1 MNGAVF
7 FQSLKQLWGLVVLE
21 HRYKGNFPDISD
33 YRCDIKYSLPFHG
46 RWVAVNGGAVQET
59 SHSWEVPTQRYAYDF
74 IILDEHGKS
83 CRGDETSPS
92 AFYCYGQDILAPADG
107 KIAEVGN
114 GHPDSVITPE
124 RSVSCVAKDIR
135 GNYILIQHS
144 EKEYSVLAH
153 LKPGS
158 IVVSEGD
165 LIRRGE
171 KIAECG
177 NSGNSTEPHLHFHL
191 QAGRSFYSSPG
202 IPVEFEHIV
211 VAPAPNYQCFD
222 DREIS
227 EEHRNAYPPYIT
239 RGQEVCND

>member
-1 MNGAVF
+1 M
-7 FQSLKQLWGLVVLE
+7 LE
-21 HRYKGNFPDISD
+21 HRYKGKFPDISN

-83 CRGDETSPS
+83 CRGDEISPS

-107 KIAEVGN
+107 KIAEVGKRAS
-114 GHPDSVITPE
+114 GQCDYAGEKCFRCGKGYP
-124 RSVSCVAKDIR
+124 

-144 EKEYSVLAH
+144 EKRYSVLAH

-158 IVVSEGD
+158 VVVSEGD

-191 QAGRSFYSSPG
+191 QAGRSFYSSG
-202 IPVEFEHIV
+202 NPVEFEHLLSRQLQI
-211 VAPAPNYQCFD
+211 
-222 DREIS
+222 IS
-227 EEHRNAYPPYIT
+227 VSMTVKYLKNTELPIRHI
-239 RGQEVCND
+239 